1 MKAFAS
7 VIVGL
12 VCLFS
17 SPGFASVFPIQT
29 HQDATRLKLALESL
43 SPSLR
48 GTSAQDDLPEG
59 LPNVSETHV
68 LFGSPQD
75 AVDWAKS
82 VSAQLGAGLG
92 AKRFE
97 VLPLSDS
104 RYPVLQAQVS
114 ELWRAMQSLFPKYTA
129 GLNEPPVVL
138 VDSDIMNAFVPKH
151 ILEPSKVAHTV
162 VVLTALL
169 DKAGGADRKDLLSG
183 MFAHE
188 LAHSVF
194 RHVLDTYQGRLNKY
208 YKVGFEGLGFESI
221 RDPRLDSLLQTWT
234 SGSSMAGDITAGE
247 LYNLPSEGV
256 GRPLM
261 RRVWNEMVNGFASS
275 QDCWEAK
282 DTNKVWTSY
291 LRTSDFASAVV
302 LLPSDRS
309 ALALASESLIKS
321 TDACLGSTRV
331 PFLGLL
337 SRVTGVPESVLTQ
350 MPAFVELNESFVN
363 APTPSQGLQAII
375 EPIRESM
382 VDVESKVSLDSLG
395 YFTYEEHADDIS
407 LIVHKFLGW
416 NTQSLSDF
424 FKIVMTPEDLAR
436 CESLMTAGVV
446 PPAGAFSDPHRAV
459 CYRIDHLYRLEA
471 RMRGQDVQKFASDY
485 VKSSIDY

>member
-1 MKAFAS
+1 MS
-7 VIVGL
+7 
-12 VCLFS
+12 
-17 SPGFASVFPIQT
+17 T
-29 HQDATRLKLALESL
+29 N
-43 SPSLR
+43 
-48 GTSAQDDLPEG
+48 AQDG
-59 LPNVSETHV
+59 LQDGLQDVSETHV
-68 LFGSPQD
+68 LFGSTQE
-75 AVDWAKS
+75 AIDWANS
-82 VSAQLGAGLG
+82 VSAQLGTGMG

-97 VLPLSDS
+97 VLPASDS

-114 ELWRAMQSLFPKYTA
+114 ELWRAMQALFPKYTA

-138 VDSDIMNAFVPKH
+138 VDSDVMNAFVPKH
-151 ILEPSKVAHTV
+151 LLSPNKIAHTV

-169 DKAGGADRKDLLSG
+169 DKAGSAENKDMLSG

-194 RHVLDTYQGRLNKY
+194 RHVLDNYQARLNKY
-208 YKVGFEGLGFESI
+208 YKVGFEGLGYESL
-221 RDPRLDSLLQTWT
+221 RDSQLDSLLKTWS
-234 SGSSMAGDITAGE
+234 SGSAMAGDITAGE

-261 RRVWNEMVNGFASS
+261 RRIWNEMVNSFGSS
-275 QDCWEAK
+275 QACWEAK

-291 LRTSDFASAVV
+291 QRSSDFASAVV
-302 LLPSDRS
+302 LLNSDRP

-321 TDACLGSTRV
+321 TDTCLGSTPV
-331 PFLGLL
+331 PFLGLV
-337 SRVTGVPESVLTQ
+337 SKVTGVPESVLAQ
-350 MPAFVELNESFVN
+350 MPAFAELNQSFVS

-375 EPIRESM
+375 EPIRDSM
-382 VDVESKVSLDSLG
+382 LEVESQVSLDSLG

-416 NTQSLSDF
+416 KTQSLSDF
-424 FKIVMTPEDLAR
+424 FKVVMAPEDLAR

-459 CYRIDHLYRLEA
+459 CYRIDHLYRLESQ
-471 RMRGQDVQKFASDY
+471 MRDQDVLKFASDY